1 VDRRGWVVLLLCCAA
16 CDDGAP
22 GGAPEDLG
30 APDDLS
36 AAGDLT
42 TLPVPMTTVPFTEIT
57 GDILNPE
64 RGWFGYTD
72 IGGSF
77 TKIRTPTN
85 PTATPPTTVTVV
97 KMDLDQTQATI
108 PPATL
113 AALVST
119 ASAARTAGVKIIL
132 RPVYR
137 PDDSAGSGVDP
148 TSAPFVVSHVQ
159 QLGQTLRDQSDV
171 IMVVQLG
178 MLGPWGEFH
187 TSPLTENGGWT
198 PVLDKLLD
206 ELPASRMV
214 QVRRPCY
221 KDHFFAGRGPLTDA
235 ELFTTAKVARVGHFN
250 DCFLG
255 DGIDDQGTY
264 VNQTGTTPA
273 RTVDAWRTYAAAD
286 TRSVFVGGETCGNNA
301 RASCTSALADLS
313 TMHWS
318 FLGHGWYQPTVGPT
332 GVLSTCRGEI
342 TERLG
347 YRLVLDEAT
356 HSTSVRP
363 GDTLS
368 LTIRL
373 HNEGFAPLVNP
384 RPLTVVLH
392 NATTSYRATLDID
405 PRRWAPATST
415 TFTRTLT
422 VPSSAA
428 AGTWSLSLAL
438 PDASTTLRDR
448 ADYAVRF
455 ANQNTWDAGL
465 NTLTKTFEIS
475 PTAVENR
482 APSDATLQ

>member
-1 VDRRGWVVLLLCCAA
+1 VDARGWVVLLLCCAA
-16 CDDGAP
+16 CDDGTPA
-22 GGAPEDLG
+22 GADDL
-30 APDDLS
+30 AAAAADLS
-36 AAGDLT
+36 APDLT
-42 TLPVPMTTVPFTEIT
+42 QLPIPMTTVPFTEIS

-85 PTATPPTTVTVV
+85 PTATPPTTVAVV
-97 KMDLDQTQATI
+97 KMDLDQTQATL

-113 AALVST
+113 NALVST
-119 ASAARTAGVKIIL
+119 VAAARTAGVKVIL

-148 TSAPFVVSHVQ
+148 TTAAFAVSHIQ

-171 IMVVQLG
+171 IMVLQLG
-178 MLGPWGEFH
+178 VLGPWGEFH
-187 TSPLTENGGWT
+187 SSPLTENGGWT
-198 PVLDKLLD
+198 PILDALLD
-206 ELPASRMV
+206 ELPTSRMV

-255 DGIDDQGTY
+255 NAIDDQGTY
-264 VNQTGTTPA
+264 VNQTGTTPT

-313 TMHWS
+313 AMHWS
-318 FLGHGWYQPTVGPT
+318 FLGHGWYQPTVGPS
-332 GVLSTCRGEI
+332 GVLATCRAEI

-356 HSTSVRP
+356 HSTAVRP

-373 HNEGFAPLVNP
+373 HNEGFAPIINP
-384 RPLTVVLH
+384 RPLAVVLH
-392 NATTSYRATLDID
+392 DGTTSYRATLDVD
-405 PRRWAPATST
+405 PRRWAPGAST

-422 VPSSAA
+422 VPTTATP
-428 AGTWSLSLAL
+428 GTYSLSLWL

-448 ADYAVRF
+448 PDYAVRF
-455 ANQNTWDAGL
+455 ANQDTWDAGL
-465 NTLTKTFEIS
+465 NTLTKSLDIS

-482 APSDATLQ
+482 APSDAVLQ